1 MTSQG
6 YQDLFRGPRWQ
17 ALAHKG
23 AQTQRLLWASTST
36 KNPNYRDVMYVE
48 ELIGPDTVN
57 TLPPA
62 TFDAFRDH
70 GRPRASL
77 TENLAEAADT
87 MKRLSQVGI
96 SMQDIT
102 DSLLEDGVRQFAEA
116 FDKVLQATTRKEKAS
131 IQQALA

>member
-1 MTSQG
+1 
-6 YQDLFRGPRWQ
+6 
-17 ALAHKG
+17 
-23 AQTQRLLWASTST
+23 
-36 KNPNYRDVMYVE
+36 MYVE

-87 MKRLSQVGI
+87 MKRLSQVGS